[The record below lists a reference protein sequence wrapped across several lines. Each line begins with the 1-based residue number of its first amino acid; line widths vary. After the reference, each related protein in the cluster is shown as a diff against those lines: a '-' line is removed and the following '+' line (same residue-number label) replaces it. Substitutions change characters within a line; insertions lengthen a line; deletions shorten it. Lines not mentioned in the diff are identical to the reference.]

1 MEMRRLVQMALDLWD
16 PTPEPLPPSAP
27 NEAPFEPG
35 ALLSDVV
42 PIGQWQH
49 PRANRR
55 IRLSDVEIGYEFLR
69 GKRRTI
75 GLSITPEG
83 LSVRAPRWTP
93 VNEVDDLL
101 RRKADWVIDKL
112 SESQQR
118 TQALAQARV
127 QWVDGGSFDYL
138 GQRVCMRID
147 PTQAAPCHLDHSDS
161 GETCLRLGLAHT
173 ATEAQIR
180 DTVQAWLMRQ
190 AQQVFEARLTH
201 FAPLLGV
208 RWTRLRLSSAGKRW
222 GSASADGT
230 IRLNWRLLHQTM
242 DMLDYVVVHELSHL
256 RHMDHS
262 PQFWDVVASILPDHA
277 QRRRALNEATPR
289 SA

>member
-1 MEMRRLVQMALDLWD
+1 MGVGRLVQMALDLWD
-16 PTPEPLPPSAP
+16 PTPTPPPEPPK
-27 NEAPFEPG
+27 NDVPFEPG
-35 ALLSDVV
+35 ALLSEVV
-42 PIGQWQH
+42 PAGQWHH

-55 IRLSDVEIGYEFLR
+55 IHLLHVDIAYEFRR
-69 GKRRTI
+69 GQRRTI

-93 VNEVDDLL
+93 VSEVEDLL

-147 PTQAAPCHLDHSDS
+147 PTQAAPCHLDHSEV
-161 GETCLRLGLAHT
+161 GEACLRLGLSHT

-242 DMLDYVVVHELSHL
+242 DMVDYVVVHELSHL

>member
-1 MEMRRLVQMALDLWD
+1 MGMGRLVQMALDLWD
-16 PTPEPLPPSAP
+16 PTPEPPPPSAP
-27 NEAPFEPG
+27 NEAPFERG
-35 ALLSDVV
+35 ALLSEVV
-42 PIGQWQH
+42 PAGQWQH

-55 IRLSDVEIGYEFLR
+55 IRLSDVEVAYEFLR

-93 VNEVDDLL
+93 LSEVEALL
-101 RRKADWVIDKL
+101 LSKADWVIDKL
-112 SESQQR
+112 NESEQR
-118 TQALAQARV
+118 AKALAQARV

-138 GQRVCMRID
+138 GQRVRMRID
-147 PTQAAPCHLDHSDS
+147 PTQAAPCHLDFSLS
-161 GETCLRLGLAHT
+161 GEAGLRLGLAHT

-190 AQQVFEARLTH
+190 AQQVFEERLNH

-208 RWTRLRLSSAGKRW
+208 RWTRLRLSSAGTRW

-242 DMLDYVVVHELSHL
+242 DMVDYVVVHELSHL

-262 PQFWDVVASILPDHA
+262 PQFWDVVASILPDHV
-277 QRRRALNEATPR
+277 QRRHALNSATPR

>member
-1 MEMRRLVQMALDLWD
+1 M
-16 PTPEPLPPSAP
+16 
-27 NEAPFEPG
+27 
-35 ALLSDVV
+35 
-42 PIGQWQH
+42 
-49 PRANRR
+49 
-55 IRLSDVEIGYEFLR
+55 
-69 GKRRTI
+69 
-75 GLSITPEG
+75 SITPEG
-83 LSVRAPRWTP
+83 LSVRVPRWTP
-93 VNEVDDLL
+93 VSEVEALL
-101 RRKADWVIDKL
+101 RRKADWVIEKL
-112 SESQQR
+112 NQSQQR
-118 TQALAQARV
+118 AQALAQARV
-127 QWVDGGSFDYL
+127 RWVDGGSFDYL
-138 GQRVCMRID
+138 GQRVRLCID
-147 PTQAAPCHLDHSDS
+147 PTQAAPCHLDHTDVD
-161 GETCLRLGLAHT
+161 GPCLRLGLAH
-173 ATEAQIR
+173 AASEEQIR

-242 DMLDYVVVHELSHL
+242 DMVDYVVVHELSHL